1 MESKQLRNFE
11 DELAC
16 QLGSQV
22 KGQISFRLDDEL
34 KTDLG
39 PSRGAKEAH
48 HLWSLLWFELY
59 RQKKMK

>member
-1 MESKQLRNFE
+1 MESKQIYGFMN
-11 DELAC
+11 ELAC
-16 QLGSQV
+16 QLWSQV

-39 PSRGAKEAH
+39 PSRGAKEAR
-48 HLWSLLWFELY
+48 HLWSLLWIELY